1 MIVRVSPP
9 SAGTATNSKYSLL
22 ATVRPR
28 LVAPA
33 PRVATISPPS
43 GLHTVFMYSPS
54 RVVSCRGVPPVAAT
68 RQMWPRPFGS
78 QPVNAMSR
86 PSGDQAGAISE
97 WSKESSVRR
106 VGVPSGSSIVQMRPT
121 AWKARRLPSGD
132 EAVQR
137 GNFTVK
143 VVPSGSWGRPAISE
157 MTRCTRAV
165 NTMVDTSP
173 LSTSTRR
180 IFPPAGITIER
191 LSRDHA

>member
-1 MIVRVSPP
+1 M
-9 SAGTATNSKYSLL
+9 
-22 ATVRPR
+22 
-28 LVAPA
+28 
-33 PRVATISPPS
+33 
-43 GLHTVFMYSPS
+43 
-54 RVVSCRGVPPVAAT
+54 
-68 RQMWPRPFGS
+68 
-78 QPVNAMSR
+78 
-86 PSGDQAGAISE
+86 
-97 WSKESSVRR
+97 RR
-106 VGVPSGSSIVQMRPT
+106 SGVPSGRSIIHIRPA
-121 AWKARRLPSGD
+121 AWNARRLPSGD

-165 NTMVDTSP
+165 NAIVDTSP